1 VARPRQRAWSK
12 HAARA
17 GTLAVAATALLGLV
31 WLART
36 GDLARSDKLAVVGIA
51 VGLAGALLAIPQ
63 SRAAI
68 LELRRPPAV
77 PADDQAMLERVP
89 ERLAS
94 AVRAQWQA
102 EAGLRGLHRPEPLRL
117 AWMATTRPVTA
128 PAHTVTAGTIAGRV
142 VRLRL
147 HGHLDEVAD
156 KFLAL
161 PHRRLVVL
169 GAPGAGKTVLAM
181 LLTLALLDRRQ
192 PHEPV
197 PVLLGL
203 SQWDPTAEHL
213 HVWLARRL
221 GEDYPAMRGPG
232 FGPDVPQRLLAAG
245 RVLPL
250 LDGLDELPEEV
261 RAIAIAELD
270 RAHGTQPLVL
280 TCRSE
285 EFEQAVA
292 AGGALAAAA
301 VVELEPVTAGQ
312 AAAFLRTT
320 APPSVAARWD
330 QVADHLRAHPEGDLA
345 LALSTPL
352 LAALA
357 RTVYANPG
365 RDPAELVALAQAGG
379 RAAVQDHLLE
389 GFIPAAFAVR
399 PPAPGSLVPPRRW
412 DPQAAR
418 RWLTVLAVH
427 LDRHHTRD
435 VAWWQLHRML
445 PAWTVGVLVGLVVGP
460 IVGLISGLVSGLF
473 TGLLIGLAV
482 GTVIGLAVGFRGRA
496 QAWEVPARVDTR
508 VWGRLGRLA
517 LGLVGVFVIV
527 LVFGLLGG
535 FGVRLGVGLEGGLI
549 LLFLLGLAGLLDD
562 FLRRPVDTTLAV
574 TPRSVH
580 HRDRTVTIVRGL
592 TGGLTLGL
600 AFGLSGRFS
609 GGLAVGL
616 TAGLAVGLVGGAW
629 GRFTL
634 VRGWLALR
642 GYLPWRLLG
651 FLDDAHRLGVLRQT
665 GAVYQFRHALLHD
678 HLTATGRTPP
688 TRRRRR

>member
-1 VARPRQRAWSK
+1 VARPQRAWTR

-17 GTLAVAATALLGLV
+17 GTLAVAAGGLLGLV

-36 GDLARSDKLAVVGIA
+36 GDLDRSDKLEVVGIA

-77 PADDQAMLERVP
+77 PADDQAMLERAT

-94 AVRAQWQA
+94 AVRGQWQA

-117 AWMATTRPVTA
+117 TWTATTRPVAA
-128 PAHTVTAGTIAGRV
+128 PAHTVTAGTVAGRV

-156 KFLAL
+156 RFLAL

-181 LLTLALLDRRQ
+181 LLTLELLARRQ
-192 PHEPV
+192 PREPV

-203 SQWDPTAEHL
+203 SSWNPTTEHL
-213 HVWLARRL
+213 YAWIARRL
-221 GEDYPAMRGPG
+221 VEDYPPLRSPTL
-232 FGPDVPQRLLAAG
+232 GPDTAKRLLLAG

-280 TCRSE
+280 TCRPE

-292 AGGALAAAA
+292 AGGTLAAAA

-320 APPSVAARWD
+320 APPAVAARWD
-330 QVADHLRAHPEGDLA
+330 QVADHLHAHPDGDLA
-345 LALSTPL
+345 RALSTPL
-352 LAALA
+352 LVALA
-357 RTVYANPG
+357 RTVYASSA
-365 RDPAELVALAQAGG
+365 RDPAELVAFAQAGG
-379 RAAVQDHLLE
+379 RATVQDHLLE
-389 GFIPAAFAVR
+389 GFIPAAFAAL
-399 PPAPGSLVPPRRW
+399 PPAPGSLAPPRRW
-412 DPQAAR
+412 DPQAAK

-427 LDRHHTRD
+427 LDRQHTRD
-435 VAWWQLHRML
+435 LAWWQLHRLL
-445 PAWTVGVLVGLVVGP
+445 PAWTVGILAGLVVGTV
-460 IVGLISGLVSGLF
+460 IGTVSGLVSGLF
-473 TGLLIGLAV
+473 TGLLIGLVV
-482 GTVIGLAVGFRGRA
+482 GTVIGLVVGFRGRA
-496 QAWEVPARVDTR
+496 RTWELPAQVDTR
-508 VWGRLGRLA
+508 IWGRLGRLA
-517 LGLVGVFVIV
+517 LGLASVLVIV
-527 LVFGLLGG
+527 LVFGLLGE
-535 FGVRLGVGLEGGLI
+535 FGVWLGVGLEVGVV
-549 LLFLLGLAGLLDD
+549 LLFALGLLAVVDD
-562 FLRRPVDTTLAV
+562 FLRRPVDTTVAV
-574 TPRSVH
+574 TPLSVH

-592 TGGLTLGL
+592 TSGLTLGL
-600 AFGLSGRFS
+600 AFGLAGRFT
-609 GGLAVGL
+609 GRLAVGL
-616 TAGLAVGLVGGAW
+616 TVGLTVGLIGGAW

-634 VRGWLALR
+634 VRGWLALH
-642 GYLPWRLLG
+642 GHLPWRLLG
-651 FLDDAHRLGVLRQT
+651 FLEDAHRLGVLRQA
-665 GAVYQFRHALLHD
+665 GAAYQFRHALLHD
-678 HLTATGRTPP
+678 HLAATSRTPP
-688 TRRRRR
+688 TR

>member
-1 VARPRQRAWSK
+1 VGPDRRAPPC
-12 HAARA
+12 
-17 GTLAVAATALLGLV
+17 
-31 WLART
+31 
-36 GDLARSDKLAVVGIA
+36 
-51 VGLAGALLAIPQ
+51 LAGA
-63 SRAAI
+63 
-68 LELRRPPAV
+68 PA
-77 PADDQAMLERVP
+77 
-89 ERLAS
+89 
-94 AVRAQWQA
+94 W
-102 EAGLRGLHRPEPLRL
+102 RGLPGH
-117 AWMATTRPVTA
+117 AWP
-128 PAHTVTAGTIAGRV
+128 
-142 VRLRL
+142 RLR
-147 HGHLDEVAD
+147 
-156 KFLAL
+156 
-161 PHRRLVVL
+161 
-169 GAPGAGKTVLAM
+169 
-181 LLTLALLDRRQ
+181 
-192 PHEPV
+192 
-197 PVLLGL
+197 
-203 SQWDPTAEHL
+203 
-213 HVWLARRL
+213 
-221 GEDYPAMRGPG
+221 
-232 FGPDVPQRLLAAG
+232 PDVPQRLLAAG
-245 RVLPL
+245 RILPL

-320 APPSVAARWD
+320 ASPAVAARWD
-330 QVADHLRAHPEGDLA
+330 QVADHLRAHPDGHLA

-357 RTVYANPG
+357 RTVDADPG

-379 RAAVQDHLLE
+379 QAGVQNHLLE

-427 LDRHHTRD
+427 LERHHTRD
-435 VAWWQLHRML
+435 VAWWQLHR
-445 PAWTVGVLVGLVVGP
+445 G
-460 IVGLISGLVSGLF
+460 I
-473 TGLLIGLAV
+473 
-482 GTVIGLAVGFRGRA
+482 
-496 QAWEVPARVDTR
+496 
-508 VWGRLGRLA
+508 
-517 LGLVGVFVIV
+517 
-527 LVFGLLGG
+527 
-535 FGVRLGVGLEGGLI
+535 GLEGGLI

-592 TGGLTLGL
+592 MGGLTLGL
-600 AFGLSGRFS
+600 AFGLSGRVS
-609 GGLAVGL
+609 GGVAVGL
-616 TAGLAVGLVGGAW
+616 TAGLEVGLVGGAW

-651 FLDDAHRLGVLRQT
+651 FLDDAHRLGVLRQA

-678 HLTATGRTPP
+678 HLTATSRTPP
-688 TRRRRR
+688 TRRRRP